1 MSKKFSDKL
10 SLISKF
16 LNPEVVEIS
25 SLKKIKDILKLSVL
39 AFKFLDETD
48 AKTIQEWFKVDTI
61 GDITTIDLDEPF
73 KKLFKIKAT
82 KIKVEQFLQKNP
94 DFEEKLR
101 KAITIS
107 QLIHRMKKEVVE
119 IKKKAQKIIVL
130 GLSNAGKTAILSKFG
145 GKLGI
150 KELTALE
157 PTRGVNHQT
166 ISTKDLNLTIW
177 DFGGQVDYRNKYLR
191 QPEKYFLEVDL
202 VIYVI
207 DVQDSNRY
215 YEAIDYFDSLISVI
229 SRLELQPFFLIFIH
243 KLDPDLR
250 DDPEVHLN
258 IELLQD
264 LIKSIFKG
272 RNLDYEIYLS
282 SIYSMI
288 SKEPKF
294 AKFLKEFMK
303 DEAFIE
309 ASEGDKVDQLSEI
322 VEKAMTMMI
331 QLSESTMKQFS
342 ELESRITAIEA
353 GKKTSTRHSIQ
364 ESPMTPTPIYAS
376 MPLPPPPPPSE
387 LKAPKTQSPSQV
399 VGMSARAAIVSELR
413 ELFSKRS
420 ELANK

>member
-10 SLISKF
+10 NLISKF
-16 LNPEVVEIS
+16 LNPEVVKPS
-25 SLKKIKDILKLSVL
+25 SLKKIKDILNLSVL
-39 AFKFLDETD
+39 GFKFLDKTD
-48 AKTIQEWFKVDTI
+48 AKTIQEWFEVDTI
-61 GDITTIDLDEPF
+61 GEITTIDMDEPF
-73 KKLFKIKAT
+73 KKVFKNKAT
-82 KIKVEQFLQKNP
+82 KIKMEQLLEKNP
-94 DFEEKLR
+94 EFEEKLR

-107 QLIHRMKKEVVE
+107 HIIHRMKKEVVE
-119 IKKKAQKIIVL
+119 IKKKDQKIIVI

-150 KELTALE
+150 KELTRLE
-157 PTRGVNHQT
+157 PTRGVSHQT
-166 ISTKDLNLTIW
+166 ISTEDLNLAIW

-191 QPEKYFLEVDL
+191 QPEKYFLGVDL

-215 YEAIDYFDSLISVI
+215 YEAIDYFDSLITVI

-250 DDPEVHLN
+250 DDPEVQLN

-264 LIKSIFKG
+264 LIKSIFEGK
-272 RNLDYEIYLS
+272 NLDYEIYLS

-309 ASEGDKVDQLSEI
+309 ASEGDKIDQLSEI

-342 ELESRITAIEA
+342 ELESRITAIET
-353 GKKTSTRHSIQ
+353 GKKTSTRQFIQ
-364 ESPMTPTPIYAS
+364 ESQMTPSPIYAS
-376 MPLPPPPPPSE
+376 TPLPPPPSN

-399 VGMSARAAIVSELR
+399 VGMSVRAAIVSELR

-420 ELANK
+420 ELVK